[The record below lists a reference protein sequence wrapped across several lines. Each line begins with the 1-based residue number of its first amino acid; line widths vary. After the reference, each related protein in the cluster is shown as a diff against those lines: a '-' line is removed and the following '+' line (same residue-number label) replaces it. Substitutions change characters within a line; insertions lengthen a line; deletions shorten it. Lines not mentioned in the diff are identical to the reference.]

1 VNQKQL
7 TEQTVQNQA
16 MKIPSSSSSSSSS
29 LSLSLSLSLFFM
41 YATDMQNDSLG
52 YGIRLINK

>member
-16 MKIPSSSSSSSSS
+16 MKIPSSSSS
-29 LSLSLSLSLFFM
+29 LPLSLFFM
-41 YATDMQNDSLG
+41 YATDMQNDSLD